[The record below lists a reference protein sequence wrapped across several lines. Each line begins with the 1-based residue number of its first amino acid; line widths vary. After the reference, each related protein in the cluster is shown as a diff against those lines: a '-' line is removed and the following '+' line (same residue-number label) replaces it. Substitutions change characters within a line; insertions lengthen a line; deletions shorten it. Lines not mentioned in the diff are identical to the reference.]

1 MSSAPRPRLGGR
13 WTPAFQPLAERF
25 FKALVDDEA
34 LGAGLCVY
42 QGGENVLD
50 VYGGFADRGR
60 TRVWDRRSVVC
71 LFSAGKPLGAMLALA
86 AVARGEAA
94 LDRPLGDL
102 FPAAR
107 GTAAEALTLP
117 ALLAHRAGYPA
128 FPEGGLRFE
137 DLGDAPKALAALLA
151 APPAWVPGEAHGY
164 HPRSYGTF
172 LEAWLLAAT
181 GMGTGPRLRRWA
193 QDADL
198 ELFLGLDGPTQ
209 ARCVELVPGRPQRFE
224 PGPEARFLQALAQP
238 GSLTQRAFAHP
249 PAPRGYGHS
258 DAFQRA
264 VLPAMNLHGTAQ
276 GLAKAYTLLLEGR
289 LGLGREL
296 WARALAPGR
305 QGFDPVLQRET
316 AFGLGFMRPTGE
328 TPLGLGAG
336 SFGHPGAGGTLAFAD
351 LDYGLTFALVV
362 NRQVPGAV
370 AASPLGQS
378 LVQTLRDCL

>member
-1 MSSAPRPRLGGR
+1 MDAPRPRLGGR
-13 WTPAFQPLAERF
+13 WTPPFQPLAERF
-25 FKALVDDEA
+25 FKALIDDEA

-42 QGGENVLD
+42 RDGENVLD
-50 VYGGFADRGR
+50 IYGGFADRGR
-60 TRVWDRRSVVC
+60 SRPWDRRSVVC
-71 LFSAGKPLGAMLALA
+71 LFSAGKPLGAMLALD

-94 LDRPLGDL
+94 LDRPLGVL
-102 FPAAR
+102 IPEAQ
-107 GTAAEALTLP
+107 GTAGEGLTLP
-117 ALLAHRAGYPA
+117 ALLAHRSGYPA
-128 FPEGGLRFE
+128 FPEEEIDFQG
-137 DLGDAPKALAALLA
+137 LGDAPKALSALLA
-151 APPAWVPGEAHGY
+151 GPPAWAPGTAHGY

-181 GMGTGPRLRRWA
+181 GQGTGTRLRRWA
-193 QDADL
+193 QDAEL
-198 ELFLGLDGPTQ
+198 ELFLGLDAPTR
-209 ARCVELVPGRPQRFE
+209 ARCVELVPGRPQRLG
-224 PGPEARFLQALAQP
+224 PGPDARFLRALAEP

-249 PAPRGYGHS
+249 KAPRGYGHS
-258 DAFQRA
+258 EAFQRA

-276 GLAKAYTLLLEGR
+276 GLAKAYALLLADR

-296 WARALAPGR
+296 WAQALAPAS

-316 AFGLGFMRPTGE
+316 AFGLGFMRPTTE

-351 LDYGLTFALVV
+351 LDHGLACALVV